1 VDEEQGGLK
10 EYEESRP
17 PYRENAHIPP
27 APDAVCIYRLC
38 VE

>member
-10 EYEESRP
+10 EHKESRP